1 MVKRSTT
8 PYRAVLRALLF
19 AALMFVAPSARAEDP
34 LLPTPDLVA
43 RLLPTMVRI
52 ETRKV
57 TKVDGVDGKPATFT
71 EKPSFG
77 SGFIIEADGIIL
89 TNWHVI
95 ASSREITVILDDNTR
110 LKAEV
115 LYRAPID
122 LAVLKVKAPSPL
134 PVVIFGDSDKVR
146 RGDTAIAI
154 GNPLGV
160 GVTVTKGIVS
170 AINKGL
176 DTSIWDDFIQIDAAL
191 NQGNSGGPLFND
203 RGELIGVDSALITTG
218 DNGGSVGLGFAI
230 PANDV
235 LYILERWRQYGRVRT
250 GWLGADLANVTPD
263 IALAWGMA
271 KPNGVVIVSVPAGT
285 AAAEAGLLP
294 GDIIVRIGT
303 SEVTSAR
310 TVYRAFGGAPIGG
323 KLDLTVE
330 RQAQRMLI
338 PTSVGEAPR
347 SITDP
352 PAEEPLPA
360 EIKADQRRD
369 LGLTLARVTDKLR
382 KDLKIASPRD
392 GLVVT
397 AVAPNSVAALGGI
410 HVGSLIIAV
419 QQFPATTPE
428 AFLERLDEARKLGR
442 RRVFLVFADK
452 ASVRWSTYSFE

>member
-1 MVKRSTT
+1 MVKRSTM

-19 AALMFVAPSARAEDP
+19 ATLVLLAPSARAEDP
-34 LLPTPDLVA
+34 LLPTADLVA

-235 LYILERWRQYGRVRT
+235 LYILERWRKYGRVRA
-250 GWLGADLANVTPD
+250 GCKRS
-263 IALAWGMA
+263 AWWG
-271 KPNGVVIVSVPAGT
+271 
-285 AAAEAGLLP
+285 
-294 GDIIVRIGT
+294 
-303 SEVTSAR
+303 EVA
-310 TVYRAFGGAPIGG
+310 
-323 KLDLTVE
+323 
-330 RQAQRMLI
+330 
-338 PTSVGEAPR
+338 
-347 SITDP
+347 
-352 PAEEPLPA
+352 
-360 EIKADQRRD
+360 
-369 LGLTLARVTDKLR
+369 
-382 KDLKIASPRD
+382 
-392 GLVVT
+392 
-397 AVAPNSVAALGGI
+397 
-410 HVGSLIIAV
+410 
-419 QQFPATTPE
+419 
-428 AFLERLDEARKLGR
+428 
-442 RRVFLVFADK
+442 
-452 ASVRWSTYSFE
+452 